1 MRTVTGSGSP
11 KADPPEARC
20 TTSLTKRC
28 KAIVYGVL
36 DVGANE
42 GWVNVGDDHDTPAFA
57 VASIA
62 RWWERMGKTRYRDA
76 TRLMITADAGGSNSY
91 RSRAF
96 TVELAKLAA
105 TIGLVSTVCHMPPG
119 TSK

>member
-1 MRTVTGSGSP
+1 VPRGGSP

-20 TTSLTKRC
+20 KTSLTKRC

-36 DVGANE
+36 DIGANE

-62 RWWERMGKTRYRDA
+62 RWWEPMGKTRYRDA
-76 TRLMITADAGGSNSY
+76 TRLMIAADAGGSNSY